1 MRLSFLIQ
9 IKPDTLYLEE
19 EVTNNVE
26 LADTDGRFHASA
38 RNTGIRYKV
47 CGESIGESSNS
58 QVWSTPPSWTVP
70 TRGRSSAPLPSPK
83 RNVSEQSSSG
93 VAESTFKKC
102 IPFVSLVLD
111 GSGKIVIESTDDN
124 VYIKIPGTVS
134 TESILS
140 AIAPKVSMAA
150 DDLIVLD
157 SKFIPVTNDKGQFTG
172 FP

>member
-1 MRLSFLIQ
+1 M
-9 IKPDTLYLEE
+9 
-19 EVTNNVE
+19 TNNVE

-47 CGESIGESSNS
+47 CGENETSIGESSNTVR

-70 TRGRSSAPLPSPK
+70 TRGRSSAPLESPK
-83 RNVSEQSSSG
+83 RNISEQSSSG

-140 AIAPKVSMAA
+140 AIAPKVSMVA

-172 FP
+172 FL